1 MDKKSILI
9 VDDNRLDADLIQLAI
24 DECGMNVKSTFI
36 EDSSDV
42 MHYLHAIEPGSGIQ
56 LPSLILLDLKMPKMD
71 GMELLTL
78 LKTDDASSRIPVVI
92 LSSSDQPCDIE
103 CTIKSSANA
112 YIVKP
117 FDYSELCNVLK
128 QTLQFW
134 LNVNTGTFELEQI

>member
-1 MDKKSILI
+1 MNKKSILI

-36 EDSSDV
+36 EDSPDV
-42 MHYLHAIEPGSGIQ
+42 MHYLHAIEPGSGT

-78 LKTDDASSRIPVVI
+78 LKSDETSSRIPVVI
-92 LSSSDQPCDIE
+92 LSSSEQPCDIE

-134 LNVNTGTFELEQI
+134 LNVNTGSFELEQI